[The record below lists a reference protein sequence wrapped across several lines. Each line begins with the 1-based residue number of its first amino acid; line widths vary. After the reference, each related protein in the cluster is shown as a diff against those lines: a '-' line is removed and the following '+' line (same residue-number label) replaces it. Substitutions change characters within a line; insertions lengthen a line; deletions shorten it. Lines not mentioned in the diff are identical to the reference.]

1 MADEKVPEPADGHGG
16 VGAEIASEQNPAS
29 AGRPDMQQNEGQSG
43 GGAYPNPHSKGE
55 EDDEGF
61 HGGQSDPGYYG
72 KGQLGDEKV
81 GPTDNAQ
88 NEED

>member
-1 MADEKVPEPADGHGG
+1 MAEEEKDPP
-16 VGAEIASEQNPAS
+16 S
-29 AGRPDMQQNEGQSG
+29 AGRPDMEDNAGQSG
-43 GGAYPNPHSKGE
+43 GGPYPNPHKGK
-55 EDDEGF
+55 DEGF

-72 KGQLGDEKV
+72 KGQLGDRKV